1 MRGRCLR
8 EDQSERDKAFSEGN
22 TSVYINAKK
31 QFHTIQREDLSN
43 EKEIT

>member
-1 MRGRCLR
+1 MR

-22 TSVYINAKK
+22 TSVSINAKK